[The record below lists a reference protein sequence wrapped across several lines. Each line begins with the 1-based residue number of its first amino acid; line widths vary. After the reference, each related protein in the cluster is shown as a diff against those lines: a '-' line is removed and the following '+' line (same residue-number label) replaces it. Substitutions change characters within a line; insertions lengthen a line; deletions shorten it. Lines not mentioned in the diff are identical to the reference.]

1 MLHTW
6 SCSEAVTD
14 SNTGT
19 AKCLRHGMHLKLLLR
34 LQLYQVKVLHFSI
47 TIGFLSK
54 VLIVVNICVSNQSM
68 YTQATSSLEPL
79 LWLQLA
85 V

>member
-6 SCSEAVTD
+6 SCSEAVID

-19 AKCLRHGMHLKLLLR
+19 AKCLIHSMHLKLLLG
-34 LQLYQVKVLHFSI
+34 LQLYQVKVLHLCI
-47 TIGFLSK
+47 TIGFLRK
-54 VLIVVNICVSNQSM
+54 VLIIVSICVSNQST
-68 YTQATSSLEPL
+68 YTQATSSLKPL